1 MFTGIIYEVAAIQAI
16 TPVKDACTISL
27 TCTQSLTSNL
37 ELGDS
42 ISVNGACLTVCEIEN
57 NILYMNVSQETL
69 KCTTFSKLKEG
80 MLVNVE
86 PALTPLSKISGHLV
100 HGHVDGL
107 GKVHNLKNIDEC
119 IQCTIEAPK
128 KLLTYIV
135 EKGSISVDGVSLT
148 VNCVR
153 DNLFDVNLIPY
164 TIKHT
169 IASEYKNAVA
179 VNIEVDR
186 LALHIEKILNGNTE
200 LFKKY
205 KFLK

>member
-1 MFTGIIYEVAAIQAI
+1 M
-16 TPVKDACTISL
+16 
-27 TCTQSLTSNL
+27 
-37 ELGDS
+37 
-42 ISVNGACLTVCEIEN
+42 
-57 NILYMNVSQETL
+57 
-69 KCTTFSKLKEG
+69 
-80 MLVNVE
+80 
-86 PALTPLSKISGHLV
+86 
-100 HGHVDGL
+100 
-107 GKVHNLKNIDEC
+107 
-119 IQCTIEAPK
+119 
-128 KLLTYIV
+128 TYIV